1 MDFDL
6 CSIEQNPTAF
16 LDFARLR
23 IHSGCT
29 VVTIFGQKYRQQLVL
44 PFWGNISFDRSIEL
58 YSNDPH
64 STRHGSKAYIATRK
78 QIVSLLN
85 TKKGGKYTLKNE
97 TRNETK
103 PLKTDAFQGK
113 KHRNNMRQLTRF
125 DNQITSKRTIVKS

>member
-23 IHSGCT
+23 IHSGRT
-29 VVTIFGQKYRQQLVL
+29 AVTIFGQKYRQQLVL
-44 PFWGNISFDRSIEL
+44 PYWSNISFDRSIEL

-113 KHRNNMRQLTRF
+113 AIYELFFEPQNFAPLVFVT
-125 DNQITSKRTIVKS
+125 VLC